1 ALARILQLR
10 RSVRQVC
17 DERLEVEIDLPPRS
31 THSHAIGVQLRIDR
45 LAILHGGEEAEGG
58 PPAQLRLPVACRHR
72 HLDVVGMDRVFLGK
86 MPDLQA
92 ERIGADD
99 VFDAPATAVAPDGPL
114 RALQGAKVGAQ
125 AGNLAVVDRKG
136 ISASWIE
143 LACACRGRALPL
155 PSRSL

>member
-1 ALARILQLR
+1 
-10 RSVRQVC
+10 
-17 DERLEVEIDLPPRS
+17 
-31 THSHAIGVQLRIDR
+31 
-45 LAILHGGEEAEGG
+45 
-58 PPAQLRLPVACRHR
+58 
-72 HLDVVGMDRVFLGK
+72 MDRVFLGK

-92 ERIGADD
+92 ERIGADAGRDPATHPDRAPGATHAFLPRIPLLQRLQRAHAAPDPDPSPVPSVQAAAERELSQRAVEASLVVDLIGGQVGDD
-99 VFDAPATAVAPDGPL
+99 VFDAPATAVAPDRPL

-155 PSRSL
+155 PSPNL